1 MNGDVCRPSVQRK
14 ETLSSSAVAVKQ
26 TATNDDVWPAAL
38 TQTTNEASSRCP
50 IIESPP
56 GKIFLSS
63 ADNLP
68 AKIRPARRRPGKLS
82 AGGRFFR
89 GGGNPETGRLFYETD
104 DGRGYK
110 PGSDSDLWTA
120 DTSTNDLAYRL
131 CTRPAGTGSPSTT
144 TTSTIRFEGE
154 WMIRRSDTWVS
165 IHLDVR
171 SVH

>member
-89 GGGNPETGRLFYETD
+89 GGAILKQGDFFMRPTTGAGISRVLTVIY
-104 DGRGYK
+104 GRPTPRPMTWLIGYA
-110 PGSDSDLWTA
+110 PD
-120 DTSTNDLAYRL
+120 
-131 CTRPAGTGSPSTT
+131 RPAQVVRRLRRRPRYDSKAN
-144 TTSTIRFEGE
+144 E
-154 WMIRRSDTWVS
+154 W
-165 IHLDVR
+165 
-171 SVH
+171 